1 MKRTTIITPRISKQ
15 INEFGGRIRLARL
28 RRNFSAE
35 LVAKRTGIGRRTYTK
50 IEQGDPNVS
59 LASYSMVLF
68 VLGLNKD
75 IDLLALDDVL
85 GRKLQDADLERK
97 KRAK

>member
-1 MKRTTIITPRISKQ
+1 MKRTTILTPRISQQ
-15 INEFGGRIRLARL
+15 IHAFGGRIRLARL
-28 RRNFSAE
+28 RRKFSAE
-35 LVAKRTGIGRRTYTK
+35 LVAKRAGIGRRTYTK

-75 IDLLALDDVL
+75 FDLLALDDVL
-85 GRKLQDADLERK
+85 GRKLQDAELERK